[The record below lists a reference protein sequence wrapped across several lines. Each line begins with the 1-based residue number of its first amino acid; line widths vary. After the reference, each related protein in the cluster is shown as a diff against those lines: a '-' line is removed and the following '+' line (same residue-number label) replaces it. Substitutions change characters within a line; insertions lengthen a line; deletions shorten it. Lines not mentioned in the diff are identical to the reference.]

1 MKIFVN
7 NSFVVLAVA
16 AITLTPVK
24 AENQIKDDFIWA
36 ICLTES
42 GGREGL
48 ILGDKSSKTG
58 VYRALGPLQIH
69 RSCWT
74 DAIRHD
80 PKIGG
85 SYNFCT
91 NFSYSKKIFISYQNL
106 YKKKTNLEEEKMA
119 KIWNGGVNFQKTSKS
134 PAKTANLEKYWKKV
148 QKNLAKI
155 RANQKPK
162 N

>member
-1 MKIFVN
+1 MKIFKN
-7 NSFVVLAVA
+7 NSFLVLAVA

-48 ILGDKSSKTG
+48 ILGDKSNKTG

-119 KIWNGGVNFQKTSKS
+119 KLWNNGPNFQKSSKT
-134 PAKTANLEKYWKKV
+134 PAKSLFLANYWKKV

-162 N
+162 I